1 MQRTDFLLKLDTQSL
16 NLLFQGN
23 DTATLL
29 ADYYI
34 FPEGLNVT
42 RGLFLQR
49 TGMVGV
55 NKQTFFS
62 ICFFTYYHNSVG
74 CLASWLVC
82 VEVC

>member
-34 FPEGLNVT
+34 FP
-42 RGLFLQR
+42 
-49 TGMVGV
+49 
-55 NKQTFFS
+55 
-62 ICFFTYYHNSVG
+62 
-74 CLASWLVC
+74 
-82 VEVC
+82 